1 MMYVFFFYKKNR
13 IFILYSYYIDIIKKQ
28 IKDLEFYFTLANK
41 INK

>member
-13 IFILYSYYIDIIKKQ
+13 IFILYSLYIDIIKIQ
-28 IKDLEFYFTLANK
+28 IKDVDFYFTLTNK